1 MPDLV
6 PFLAVAV
13 VLIIV
18 PGPDM
23 ALVTKNALLHGRRAA
38 LLTALGINA
47 GLMGWTIA
55 AAFGIAAVLRSS
67 AAAFDTLRLLGAAY
81 LVFLGIQALVASAS
95 RHRVT
100 PLSMS
105 MPRQSL
111 VDGAAVRQGLLS
123 NLLNPKIAVFFT
135 GFLPQFIAPT
145 SSTLLQSLLLG
156 TVFVLLG
163 LGWLSGYAW
172 LATRAGGVLR
182 RPRVQ
187 AAVQRVTGVV
197 LIGFGLRL
205 ATERR

>member
-6 PFLAVAV
+6 PFLAVSA
-13 VLIIV
+13 VLIV
-18 PGPDM
+18 TPGPDM
-23 ALVTKNALLHGRRAA
+23 ALITRNAFLHGRRAA
-38 LLTALGINA
+38 LLTAIGINA
-47 GLMGWTIA
+47 GLLGWTIA
-55 AAFGIAAVLRSS
+55 AALGIAAVLRAS
-67 AAAFDTLRLLGAAY
+67 AVAFDTLRLVGAAY
-81 LVFLGIQALVASAS
+81 LIILGVQALVASAP
-95 RHRVT
+95 RHGDAS
-100 PLSMS
+100 LS
-105 MPRQSL
+105 MPRRPL
-111 VDGAAVRQGLLS
+111 ADRAALRQGLLS

-156 TVFVLLG
+156 SVFVLMG

-197 LIGFGLRL
+197 LIGFGFRL